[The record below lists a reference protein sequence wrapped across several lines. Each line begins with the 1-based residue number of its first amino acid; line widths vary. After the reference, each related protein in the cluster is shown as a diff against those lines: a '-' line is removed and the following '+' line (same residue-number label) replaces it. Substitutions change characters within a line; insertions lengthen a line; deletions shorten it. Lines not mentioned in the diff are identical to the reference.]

1 MVASVELLD
10 GSGIDYAV
18 TGSFAS
24 AHHGHVRATEDVD
37 ISVAVEDLQVLE
49 ELSTQLPPG
58 TRRVDATTW
67 AFAGGA
73 LVELYPV
80 TDELDR
86 IALDGRVGTSL
97 PDDGDRIVWVVPL
110 EALLV
115 LKVREHVRHGHGLKH
130 IADVQALLAR
140 NADTL
145 DVEELERLLA
155 LDPAWEETWDQLVEP
170 G

>member
-1 MVASVELLD
+1 M
-10 GSGIDYAV
+10 

-24 AHHGHVRATEDVD
+24 AHHGHVRATDDVD
-37 ISVAVEDLQVLE
+37 ISVAIEDLNVLE
-49 ELSTQLPPG
+49 DLGTQLPPG
-58 TRRVDATTW
+58 TRRIDVTTW

-80 TDELDR
+80 TDDLDR
-86 IALDGRVGTSL
+86 IALAGRVEGSL
-97 PDDGDRIVWVVPL
+97 PDGGDRIIWVVPL

-140 NADTL
+140 DADAL

-155 LDPAWEETWDQLVEP
+155 LDPAWGQAWDELVEP